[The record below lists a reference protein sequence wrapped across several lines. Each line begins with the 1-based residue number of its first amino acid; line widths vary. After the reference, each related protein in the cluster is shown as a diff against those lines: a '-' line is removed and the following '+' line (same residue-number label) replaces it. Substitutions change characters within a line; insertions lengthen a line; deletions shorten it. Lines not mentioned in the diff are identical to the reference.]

1 MKESKKN
8 TIIEDIDEKEIEKLL
23 TEYFEKKEPKIGMV
37 KGRIVKITNKEIVVN
52 VGLKSE
58 GILPRSE
65 FREDEEIKVG
75 DEIDVYLEDLEGE
88 EGLAQISKKKADFL
102 KVWDD
107 IKDCYENGTNID
119 CKVIRRV
126 KGGLMVNVFGIE
138 AFLPGSQ
145 IDVKPVNNIDDFV
158 NKTIPVRVIKLNWK
172 RRNVVVSRRV
182 ILEEEKEL
190 ERKRFFSSI
199 SEGDIVEGVV
209 KNVTEFGAF
218 IDLGGVDGL
227 LHITDMSWGR
237 IAHPSEIL
245 AIGDIVKVKVIKV
258 DKEQERVSLGLKQL
272 EPNPWDSIEER
283 YQIGKRVK
291 GRVVSLTDYGAF
303 IELEKGIEGLIHV
316 SEMSWT
322 QHIQHPSE
330 VMKIGDIVEAIV
342 LDVDKDE
349 QKISLGLRQAIPD
362 PWKNV
367 REKYP
372 VDSTVEGK
380 ITNITTFGVFVELE
394 EGVEGLLH
402 VSDISWTKR
411 IVHPREVFK
420 KSQKVECKVLNIDV
434 EKRRISLGL
443 KQLGPDPLKIFVKR
457 HSVGNNI
464 KGEVVELMPRGMI
477 VELEKGLKGFV
488 PFSHLYRKGMKIP
501 ADKYKL
507 GEVLDLKII
516 EINQKGRNIVLSEK
530 KFYEEEKEDAE
541 TVTKERKEEVPLEEG
556 DTEAKEHETKVNE
569 KKNDKKEE

>member
-65 FREDEEIKVG
+65 FRDDEDIKVG

-107 IKDCYENGTNID
+107 VKDCYENGTNID

-190 ERKRFFSSI
+190 ERKRFFNSI

-237 IAHPSEIL
+237 IAHPSEVL
-245 AIGDIVKVKVIKV
+245 AIGDMIKVKVIKV

-367 REKYP
+367 GEKYP

-420 KSQKVECKVLNIDV
+420 KGQKIECKVLSIDV

-443 KQLGPDPLKIFVKR
+443 KQLGPDPLKIFVRR
-457 HSVGNNI
+457 HSVGSDI
-464 KGEVVELMPRGMI
+464 KGEVAELMPRGMI

-501 ADKYKL
+501 ADKYKM
-507 GEVLDLKII
+507 GEILDLKII

-530 KFYEEEKEDAE
+530 KFYEEEGKEDTGTAS
-541 TVTKERKEEVPLEEG
+541 EE
-556 DTEAKEHETKVNE
+556 
-569 KKNDKKEE
+569 KKEEGSFDQRTQE

>member
-1 MKESKKN
+1 
-8 TIIEDIDEKEIEKLL
+8 
-23 TEYFEKKEPKIGMV
+23 
-37 KGRIVKITNKEIVVN
+37 
-52 VGLKSE
+52 
-58 GILPRSE
+58 
-65 FREDEEIKVG
+65 
-75 DEIDVYLEDLEGE
+75 
-88 EGLAQISKKKADFL
+88 
-102 KVWDD
+102 
-107 IKDCYENGTNID
+107 
-119 CKVIRRV
+119 
-126 KGGLMVNVFGIE
+126 
-138 AFLPGSQ
+138 
-145 IDVKPVNNIDDFV
+145 
-158 NKTIPVRVIKLNWK
+158 
-172 RRNVVVSRRV
+172 
-182 ILEEEKEL
+182 
-190 ERKRFFSSI
+190 
-199 SEGDIVEGVV
+199 
-209 KNVTEFGAF
+209 
-218 IDLGGVDGL
+218 
-227 LHITDMSWGR
+227 MSWGR
-237 IAHPSEIL
+237 IAHPSEVL
-245 AIGDIVKVKVIKV
+245 AIGDMIKVKVIKV

-367 REKYP
+367 GEKYP

-420 KSQKVECKVLNIDV
+420 KGQKIECKVLSIDV

-443 KQLGPDPLKIFVKR
+443 KQLGPDPLKIFVRR
-457 HSVGNNI
+457 HTVGSDI
-464 KGEVVELMPRGMI
+464 KGEVAELMPRGMI

-501 ADKYKL
+501 ADKYKM
-507 GEVLDLKII
+507 GEILDLKII

-530 KFYEEEKEDAE
+530 KFYEEEGKEDTGTAS
-541 TVTKERKEEVPLEEG
+541 EE
-556 DTEAKEHETKVNE
+556 
-569 KKNDKKEE
+569 KKEEGSFDQRTQE

>member
-65 FREDEEIKVG
+65 FREGEEIKVG

-158 NKTIPVRVIKLNWK
+158 NKAIPVRVIKLNWK

-245 AIGDIVKVKVIKV
+245 AIGDIIKVKVIKV

-380 ITNITTFGVFVELE
+380 ITNITSFGVFVELE

-420 KSQKVECKVLNIDV
+420 KNQKVECKVLNIDV

-457 HSVGNNI
+457 HSVGDKI
-464 KGEVVELMPRGMI
+464 KGEVIELMPRGMI

-530 KFYEEEKEDAE
+530 RSYEDEKEDAE
-541 TVTKERKEEVPLEEG
+541 TVTKKRKEEVPLEEG
-556 DTEAKEHETKVNE
+556 NIEAKEHETTVNE

>member
-65 FREDEEIKVG
+65 FRDDEDIKVG

-107 IKDCYENGTNID
+107 VKDCYENGTNID

-190 ERKRFFSSI
+190 ERKRFFNSI

-237 IAHPSEIL
+237 IAHPSEVL
-245 AIGDIVKVKVIKV
+245 AIGDMIKVKVIKV

-367 REKYP
+367 GEKYP

-420 KSQKVECKVLNIDV
+420 KGQKIECKVLSIDV

-443 KQLGPDPLKIFVKR
+443 KQLGPDPLKIFVRR
-457 HSVGNNI
+457 HSVGSNI
-464 KGEVVELMPRGMI
+464 KGEVAELMPRGMI

-501 ADKYKL
+501 ADKYKM
-507 GEVLDLKII
+507 GEILDLKII

-530 KFYEEEKEDAE
+530 KFYEEEGKEDTGTAS
-541 TVTKERKEEVPLEEG
+541 EE
-556 DTEAKEHETKVNE
+556 
-569 KKNDKKEE
+569 KKEEGSFDQRTQE

>member
-65 FREDEEIKVG
+65 FRDDEDIKVG

-107 IKDCYENGTNID
+107 VKDCYENGTNID

-190 ERKRFFSSI
+190 ERKRFFNSI

-237 IAHPSEIL
+237 IAHPSEVL
-245 AIGDIVKVKVIKV
+245 AIGDMIKVKVIKV

-367 REKYP
+367 GEKYP

-420 KSQKVECKVLNIDV
+420 KGQKIECKVLSIDV

-443 KQLGPDPLKIFVKR
+443 KQLGPDPLKIFVRR
-457 HSVGNNI
+457 HTVGSDI
-464 KGEVVELMPRGMI
+464 KGEVAELMPRGMI

-501 ADKYKL
+501 ADKYKM
-507 GEVLDLKII
+507 GEILDLKII

-530 KFYEEEKEDAE
+530 KFYEEEGKEDTGTAS
-541 TVTKERKEEVPLEEG
+541 EE
-556 DTEAKEHETKVNE
+556 
-569 KKNDKKEE
+569 KKEEGSFDQRTQE